1 MIHLTE
7 TRIKIPHA
15 SSIRPINNK
24 LFKDEIIPMIKK
36 LLLYTIFFILG
47 NQIKAGN
54 NNHPV
59 GARAGAMAGSSV
71 TLSDVWSTYHNQA
84 GLAHISGITAGVY
97 YENRF
102 AVKELSTKGAA
113 FAMPYKNGAFGLSVT
128 QFGYS
133 LYNENKVGL
142 AYSQKFGEVFSAG
155 VQLNYLGTFIAEG
168 YGQRHAVAAEL
179 GVLANLTKE
188 LKIGAHI
195 YNPTRT
201 KLAQYNNERTPTIFR
216 LGLNYRFSKQVFIT
230 AETEKS
236 TYLKPQLKAGLEY
249 KFNDYFYLRMGVANN
264 PNIIAFGFG
273 INMQNLQFDFGASHN
288 AVLGYVPQFGLSYV
302 PSEGFKLFNKKSNT
316 NSQI

>member
-1 MIHLTE
+1 MI
-7 TRIKIPHA
+7 
-15 SSIRPINNK
+15 N
-24 LFKDEIIPMIKK
+24 K
-36 LLLYTIFFILG
+36 LLLFTLNITISIALF
-47 NQIKAGN
+47 AGN

-59 GARAGAMAGSSV
+59 GARAGSMAGASV

-84 GLAHISGITAGVY
+84 GLAHLKGFSAGVY

-113 FAMPYKNGAFGLSVT
+113 LAMPYKNGAFGLSVT
-128 QFGYS
+128 QFGFS

-155 VQLNYLGTFIAEG
+155 VQMNYLGTFIGEG
-168 YGQRHAVAAEL
+168 YGQKHTVSAEL
-179 GVLANLTKE
+179 GVLANLTKD
-188 LKIGAHI
+188 LMIGAHI

-201 KLAQYNNERTPTIFR
+201 KLADYNNERTPTIFR

-236 TYLKPQLKAGLEY
+236 TYLKPVLKAGLEY
-249 KFNDYFYLRMGVANN
+249 KFNDYFYLRTGVANN

-273 INMQNLQFDFGASHN
+273 INMQNFQFDFGASHHS
-288 AVLGYVPQFGLSYV
+288 VLGYIPQFGLSYV
-302 PSEGFKLFNKKSNT
+302 PGSTTSIFNKNKSQ
-316 NSQI
+316 SQL

>member
-1 MIHLTE
+1 MY
-7 TRIKIPHA
+7 
-15 SSIRPINNK
+15 
-24 LFKDEIIPMIKK
+24 KK
-36 LLLYTIFFILG
+36 LLFFVILLFHCL
-47 NQIKAGN
+47 NINAGN

-84 GLAHISGITAGVY
+84 GLAHLSGFTAGVY

-113 FAMPYKNGAFGLSVT
+113 IAIPYKNGAFGLSVT
-128 QFGYS
+128 QFGFS
-133 LYNENKVGL
+133 QYNENKVGL
-142 AYSQKFGEVFSAG
+142 AYAQKFGEVFSAG
-155 VQLNYLGTFIAEG
+155 VQMNYVGLFIAEG
-168 YGQRHAVAAEL
+168 YGQRHAVTAEL
-179 GVLANLTKE
+179 GVLANLTKD

-201 KLAQYNNERTPTIFR
+201 KLADYNNERTPTIFR

-236 TYLKPQLKAGLEY
+236 TYLKPVLKAGLEY
-249 KFNDYFYLRMGVANN
+249 KFNDYFYLRTGVSNN

-273 INMQNLQFDFGASHN
+273 INMHNFQFDFGASHHS
-288 AVLGYVPQFGLSYV
+288 VLGYIPQFGLSYV
-302 PSEGFKLFNKKSNT
+302 PGSGVNLFNKNKT